1 MRVVH
6 LEDENDNFIEI
17 DEDRYIV
24 LRDVTHGC
32 HTVSATCPH
41 RGGPLHLGE
50 VDTTGRFIVCPWHK
64 NKTSLERLLS
74 DGLPTVCSRGRVTV
88 IVAAD
93 IKGTPHAYRRST
105 LIDCSAALARVGR
118 T

>member
-6 LEDENDNFIEI
+6 LEGEGDNYIEVG
-17 DEDRYIV
+17 EDRYLV
-24 LRDVTHGC
+24 LRDATLGC

-50 VDTTGRFIVCPWHK
+50 VDETGRFIVCPWHK
-64 NKTSLERLLS
+64 NRTSLERLLS
-74 DGLPTVCSRGRVTV
+74 NGLPTVCSRGRVTV
-88 IVAAD
+88 IVGTEA
-93 IKGTPHAYRRST
+93 KGTPHAYQRNM
-105 LIDCSAALARVGR
+105 LIDCAAALAQCGR